1 MKNGKRAGSP
11 YNIISLL
18 FIKYN
23 VTSDTYVGYEKLL
36 NNLNLL
42 TPYPLYNNTLLS
54 CPFTH
59 RLEIDFFIIICGILL
74 GFFLLFLLLF
84 FFVMFYYFPIIGP
97 ERNER
102 NQRFNGKITASK

>member
-36 NNLNLL
+36 NNLNLYL
-42 TPYPLYNNTLLS
+42 P
-54 CPFTH
+54 
-59 RLEIDFFIIICGILL
+59 RIRDIIIHFYLVRLL
-74 GFFLLFLLLF
+74 IDWRMIF
-84 FFVMFYYFPIIGP
+84 
-97 ERNER
+97 
-102 NQRFNGKITASK
+102 S